1 MAVTGK
7 NRHYRWAEIQ
17 PRHWMSTAAR
27 VGLASTAAEDILDL
41 TQQAPGVV
49 ERVSA
54 RLPAGFPETVSGPIF
69 DGLLRA
75 AKRLAD
81 LKG

>member
-27 VGLASTAAEDILDL
+27 VGLASTAEEDILDL
-41 TQQAPGVV
+41 TQQAPSVV

-54 RLPAGFPETVSGPIF
+54 RLPTGFPESVSGLIF

-75 AKRLAD
+75 AKRLAE
-81 LKG
+81 LES

>member
-27 VGLASTAAEDILDL
+27 VGLASTAEEDILDL

-54 RLPAGFPETVSGPIF
+54 RLPTGFPESVSGLIF

-75 AKRLAD
+75 AKRLAE
-81 LKG
+81 LES

>member
-27 VGLASTAAEDILDL
+27 VGLVSTAAEDILDL

-54 RLPAGFPETVSGPIF
+54 RLPTGFPESVSGLIF

-75 AKRLAD
+75 AKRLAE
-81 LKG
+81 LES